1 LRLEPVG
8 QEAALRL
15 TLWPGG
21 EDATLAWSGFH
32 GQNVRWL
39 GSPR

>member
-1 LRLEPVG
+1 MD
-8 QEAALRL
+8 EAALRL

-21 EDATLAWSGFH
+21 TDATLAICGFH

-39 GSPR
+39 GR